1 MHSDG
6 RIVKFLSS
14 KWDTCLRKE
23 FESGVAH
30 KMVHILKINI
40 YGDFFYLIHFSNINN
55 IVLMTNQLLDKSK
68 NKLRIIIFTHD
79 RLGNIIV

>member
-14 KWDTCLRKE
+14 KWDTCLRKD
-23 FESGVAH
+23 FESGIAH

-40 YGDFFYLIHFSNINN
+40 YGDFF
-55 IVLMTNQLLDKSK
+55 LLDS
-68 NKLRIIIFTHD
+68 FF
-79 RLGNIIV
+79 